1 MKHQLTPLNPLFADI
16 PTSELINRLESLCV
30 FKSAELESELNA
42 RLERRGEQ
50 WRFVGVARIE
60 IFLSD

>member
-1 MKHQLTPLNPLFADI
+1 MKGKLTPLNPLFADI
-16 PTSELINRLESLCV
+16 PTWEFITRVESLCV
-30 FKSAELESELNA
+30 FKSAALESELNA

-50 WRFVGVARIE
+50 WRFVGVARIQ